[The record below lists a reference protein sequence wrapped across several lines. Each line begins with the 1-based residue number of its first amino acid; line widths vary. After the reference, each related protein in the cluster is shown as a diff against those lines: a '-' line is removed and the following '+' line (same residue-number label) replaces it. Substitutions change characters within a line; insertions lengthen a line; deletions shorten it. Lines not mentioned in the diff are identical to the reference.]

1 MSWKIIIPEIRH
13 VIQEELENLSFP
25 ILTQKVCMQ
34 RGNNITE
41 TLKTVFIII
50 NLWVGQC

>member
-1 MSWKIIIPEIRH
+1 MSWKIIIPEICN

-25 ILTQKVCMQ
+25 IPIQKVCMQ

-41 TLKTVFIII
+41 NLKTVFIII
-50 NLWVGQC
+50 NLWIGQC